1 MRPVPPRLLRDRV
14 RGTRAHLSTLAY
26 APIARMLLHMRTT
39 MILPDDL
46 YTQVKVVAAEQ
57 QRTMT
62 SFVEDALRAA
72 LSRTQSMPSVDYHLP
87 EAVGVGGVLPGVDLY
102 DSASLAD
109 LMEA

>member
-1 MRPVPPRLLRDRV
+1 
-14 RGTRAHLSTLAY
+14 
-26 APIARMLLHMRTT
+26 

-72 LSRTQSMPSVDYHLP
+72 LTRTESMASVDYHVP
-87 EAVGVGGVLPGVDLY
+87 EAVGVGGLLPGVDLY
-102 DSASLAD
+102 DSAALAD
-109 LMEA
+109 LMEG